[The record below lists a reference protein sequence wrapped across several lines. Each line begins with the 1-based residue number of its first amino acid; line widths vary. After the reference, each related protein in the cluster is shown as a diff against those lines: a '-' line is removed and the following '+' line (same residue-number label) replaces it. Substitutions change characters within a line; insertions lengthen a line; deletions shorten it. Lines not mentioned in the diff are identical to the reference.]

1 MTKTATIM
9 IDTKTADIMI
19 ETISRAT
26 DEVNALAQ
34 GPDAERWVMR
44 FPSGLYVCSDRSNSG
59 LARALKWSSHV
70 DAMTQA
76 GDMRDGNGD
85 KPAPHTVCHAAELD
99 KNDMRRVL
107 DSIMANIND
116 AIRANA

>member
-1 MTKTATIM
+1 MTNTATIM

-19 ETISRAT
+19 ETISRAV

-44 FPSGLYVCSDRSNSG
+44 FPSGLYVCNAESNSG
-59 LARALKWSSHV
+59 LARAMKWDSHV
-70 DAMTQA
+70 DARTQA

-99 KNDMRRVL
+99 KHEMRRAL
-107 DSIMANIND
+107 DSILTNINE
-116 AIRANA
+116 AIRAND